1 MAHFIID
8 VSYNQVSVFDANLDD
23 PFNDW
28 SDEHVAQGFA
38 WRPGSVSFGTLENA
52 GTLAADV
59 YRSKTFD
66 ESSSSASRVI
76 AVPFSVPAHGNVEVA
91 SIASGVSLQLPAGEY
106 ELTFEHGIDD
116 RGMWACFYFRAV
128 PATVAP
134 RIVRADAE
142 LTPPA
147 TFVMAAQPA

>member
-8 VSYNQVSVFDANLDD
+8 VSYNQVSVFDAHLDN

-76 AVPFSVPAHGNVEVA
+76 AVPFSVPEHGNVEVT
-91 SIASGVSLQLPAGEY
+91 SIANGLSLQLPAGEY

-128 PATVAP
+128 AATVDP